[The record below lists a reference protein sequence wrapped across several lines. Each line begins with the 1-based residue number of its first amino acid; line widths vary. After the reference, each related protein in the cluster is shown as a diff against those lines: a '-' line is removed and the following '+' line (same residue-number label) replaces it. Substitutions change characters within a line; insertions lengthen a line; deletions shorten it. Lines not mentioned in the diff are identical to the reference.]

1 MNILKGKLS
10 LTSLRRK
17 GMRMNHLKIIGL
29 MMCFFL
35 ALSTMP
41 GCKKTVAP
49 VLNDLNLKAYSS
61 RSATIDKP
69 TFATTGDPAP
79 TVEAYIG
86 VSGVITLD
94 GSSVS
99 GSSQGPLDVSKDG
112 CQFTGLIKNAS
123 YDIIVIAK
131 NKAGFSVKSLTGVVP
146 AVPVVNPASYLEI
159 GDDEMGMFRWYLA
172 ACDDPLD
179 DFSKIESWDKDQFYI
194 SSYRYSIAFSTYML
208 ALQQYHKLPAWR
220 EYIQPRM
227 DRLIQKMLMKQVW
240 QFWAVRSKGVDFLEP
255 LMNTPYPEERD
266 PVVNKNIMYSG
277 HLGQMIATYEMLY
290 RDMKWSEPGSIVFKW
305 SDTEQYVYD
314 NHSLQKV
321 MYDQMTNNSYKSIE
335 CEPNAVFSECN
346 EHPILSFILYDH
358 VHGTS
363 YANAR
368 MAFLDFF
375 NRNMFINPVTH
386 ETALLYLVKQK
397 TMISQEFFSTGNILS
412 LATVPLGWL
421 GAIKAN
427 ASISNGW
434 NGVFMHGWEP
444 NLIERHYPYQ
454 KKKHVIEPD
463 SSSAYLKVEMI
474 TDQLATPFFAMLA
487 GEVGDTAT
495 KNKLIAWCKDF
506 YKPTLENGMLH
517 YPVGEDTYINLSKDA
532 WTPWPQALTGVLVT
546 FAAVNPPNGVWKLH
560 NRPFTDRDFESPQIT
575 GLDYPNIMLKR
586 AIYDFEKEALVI
598 TTAPGTGSGI
608 KPITI
613 TKLDPSR
620 IWQVLVDGEI
630 KSEVIGTS
638 TTSIDINVETGHDIV
653 LIAE

>member
-1 MNILKGKLS
+1 MKMNYKKTISFVVTFS
-10 LTSLRRK
+10 LAVLVV
-17 GMRMNHLKIIGL
+17 
-29 MMCFFL
+29 
-35 ALSTMP
+35 A
-41 GCKKTVAP
+41 GCKSTAP
-49 VLNDLNLKAYSS
+49 VLNELSIKGISS
-61 RSATIDKP
+61 RTITLDFP
-69 TFATTGDPAP
+69 TFAQKGDPAP
-79 TVEAYIG
+79 SVEAYIG
-86 VSGVITLD
+86 AAGAITVD
-94 GSSVS
+94 GSSVA
-99 GSSQGPLDVSKDG
+99 GSSEGPVDVSKAG
-112 CQFTGLIKNAS
+112 YQFKGLTTGNA

-131 NKAGFSVKSLTGVVP
+131 NKAGFSVKSLTGFTP
-146 AVPVVNPASYLEI
+146 AIPAIDPVSYPKMDE
-159 GDDEMGMFRWYLA
+159 DEMGMFRWYLSM
-172 ACDDPLD
+172 CDDPLD

-194 SSYRYSIAFSTYML
+194 SSYRYSIAFTTYMM
-208 ALQQYHKLPAWR
+208 ALEQYHKLPAWR
-220 EYIQPRM
+220 EYIKPRM

-255 LMNTPYPEERD
+255 LLNTPYPEERD

-305 SDTEQYVYD
+305 SDDEKYVYD
-314 NHSLQKV
+314 NNSLQKV
-321 MYDQMTNNSYKSIE
+321 MYDQMANNSYKSIE

-363 YANAR
+363 YADAR
-368 MAFLDFF
+368 KAFLDFF
-375 NRNMFINPVTH
+375 NRHMFINPVTH

-397 TMISQEFFSTGNILS
+397 TMITQEFFSTGNILS

-444 NLIERHYPYQ
+444 ALIERHYPYQ
-454 KKKHVIEPD
+454 KKRHVIEPD
-463 SSSAYLKVEMI
+463 SSTAYLKVEMI
-474 TDQLATPFFAMLA
+474 TDQIATPFFAMLA

-495 KNKLIAWCKDF
+495 KDKLIAWCKDF
-506 YKPTLENGMLH
+506 YKPTWENGMLH

-532 WTPWPQALTGVLVT
+532 WTAWPQALTGVLVA
-546 FAAVNPPNGVWKLH
+546 FAAANPPNGVLTLH
-560 NRPFTDRDFESPQIT
+560 SKPFTQRDFDSPLVT
-575 GLDYPNIMLKR
+575 GLDFPSVLLKR

-613 TKLDPSR
+613 TQLDPSR
-620 IWQVLVDGEI
+620 IWRVLIDGET
-630 KSEVIGTS
+630 KSKVIGTS